1 MPESVTTPQNEYQL
15 QTVLDPDGLNALLDC
30 LFDQDEVKQEIFKR
44 ISVEDV
50 LGEHSFRDIRNVIDD
65 YITDNYS
72 EDAII
77 ELFGD
82 DIILNNITEE
92 TVSEY
97 IQREY
102 FGSSRYKEQ
111 SMSNFIDFITEVID
125 GNEYEFFKQYMIY
138 DDDTASY
145 VMDLLDDKF
154 KEKYN
159 IKEPVVESDTTNVN
173 LDSIKNEILSQINNN
188 FIEFN
193 NNMNKFK
200 ENMIDMIFRNLK

>member
-15 QTVLDPDGLNALLDC
+15 QTVLDPDGLDALLDC
-30 LFDQDEVKQEIFKR
+30 LFDQHEVKQEILKR

-82 DIILNNITEE
+82 DLILNNITEE

-125 GNEYEFFKQYMIY
+125 GNEYEFFKQYIKN
-138 DDDTASY
+138 DEDTASY

-154 KEKYN
+154 KEKYKITETPVQN
-159 IKEPVVESDTTNVN
+159 TEPTLN
-173 LDSIKNEILSQINNN
+173 LETIKNEILSQINTN
-188 FIEFN
+188 FTDFN

-200 ENMIDMIFRNLK
+200 DNMVEMIFRNLK